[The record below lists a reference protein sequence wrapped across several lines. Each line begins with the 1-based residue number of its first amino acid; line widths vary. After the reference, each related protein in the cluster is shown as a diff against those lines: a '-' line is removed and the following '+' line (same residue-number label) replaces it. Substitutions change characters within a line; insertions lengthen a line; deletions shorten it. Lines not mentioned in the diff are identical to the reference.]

1 MEIVQSHP
9 RRRGGDHHEK
19 RLEYHHNGSGLVGCP
34 TPGNSG
40 MTRKIPT
47 VLIVDD
53 VAVARDLVRAMLRS
67 LDVEQIFDASNGIDA
82 IALFRREHPDIVFLD
97 IRMPGM
103 DGLQALAEMLAEN
116 PAAFIVIDSAEST
129 ADNVRAALELGAKG
143 FLVKPFN
150 MQKVRDVL
158 DNYFRYKS

>member
-1 MEIVQSHP
+1 
-9 RRRGGDHHEK
+9 
-19 RLEYHHNGSGLVGCP
+19 
-34 TPGNSG
+34 

-53 VAVARDLVRAMLRS
+53 VAVARDLMRAMLRS
-67 LDVEQIFDASNGIDA
+67 LDITQIFDASNGIDA

-103 DGLQALAEMLAEN
+103 DGLQALGEMLADN

-129 ADNVRAALELGAKG
+129 AENVRAALELGAKG
-143 FLVKPFN
+143 FIVKPFN
-150 MQKVRDVL
+150 MQKVQGIL

>member
-1 MEIVQSHP
+1 
-9 RRRGGDHHEK
+9 
-19 RLEYHHNGSGLVGCP
+19 
-34 TPGNSG
+34 

-53 VAVARDLVRAMLRS
+53 VAVARDLMRAMLRS
-67 LDVEQIFDASNGIDA
+67 LDVTQIFDASNGIDA

-103 DGLQALAEMLAEN
+103 DGLQALGEMLADN

-129 ADNVRAALELGAKG
+129 AENVRAALELGAKG
-143 FLVKPFN
+143 FIVKPFN
-150 MQKVRDVL
+150 MQKVQGIL

>member
-1 MEIVQSHP
+1 
-9 RRRGGDHHEK
+9 
-19 RLEYHHNGSGLVGCP
+19 
-34 TPGNSG
+34 

-53 VAVARDLVRAMLRS
+53 VAVARDLMRAMLRS
-67 LDVEQIFDASNGIDA
+67 LDITQIFDASNGIDA

-103 DGLQALAEMLAEN
+103 NGLQALGEMLADN

-129 ADNVRAALELGAKG
+129 AENVRAALELGAKG
-143 FLVKPFN
+143 FIVKPFN
-150 MQKVRDVL
+150 MQKVQSIL

>member
-1 MEIVQSHP
+1 
-9 RRRGGDHHEK
+9 
-19 RLEYHHNGSGLVGCP
+19 
-34 TPGNSG
+34 

-67 LDVEQIFDASNGIDA
+67 LDVEKIFDASNGIDA

-103 DGLQALAEMLAEN
+103 DGLQALGEMLADN

-129 ADNVRAALELGAKG
+129 ADNVRAALKLGAKG

-150 MQKVRDVL
+150 MQKVRGIL
-158 DNYFRYKS
+158 DDYFRYKS